1 MHSLT
6 LHCLYTNA
14 QRRYAH
20 GSSPGGFGNVILTYI
35 HTCHLHY
42 VTIIL
47 FQGIALKLQN
57 RLEESKQKMFMALK
71 IFTEEALI
79 EESASIMGSGCYSF
93 SSSISTA
100 SNYSIDSNSISS
112 SCGSADLDG
121 YNIENFMRNDYSSK
135 KREIAKLNVMVGV
148 CMYVLYVCL
157 LLRVQYYEPKHLPPD
172 TLHVQTKTV
181 SVCTY
186 VCVYVCMYVCM
197 YVNITICT
205 IELR

>member
-1 MHSLT
+1 
-6 LHCLYTNA
+6 
-14 QRRYAH
+14 
-20 GSSPGGFGNVILTYI
+20 
-35 HTCHLHY
+35 
-42 VTIIL
+42 
-47 FQGIALKLQN
+47 
-57 RLEESKQKMFMALK
+57 MALK

-148 CMYVLYVCL
+148 CTYVCMNVYV
-157 LLRVQYYEPKHLPPD
+157 LLRVQYYEPKHLPN
-172 TLHVQTKTV
+172 T
-181 SVCTY
+181 
-186 VCVYVCMYVCM
+186 
-197 YVNITICT
+197 
-205 IELR
+205 